1 MDSTRDRM
9 IIFLRVKKIRI
20 AESHNMICKGTRELL
35 LDCGGQRSNSV
46 GQPEHREQRS
56 MGMMQTLD
64 KKRERRKK
72 YS

>member
-1 MDSTRDRM
+1 
-9 IIFLRVKKIRI
+9 
-20 AESHNMICKGTRELL
+20 MICKGTRELL

-46 GQPEHREQRS
+46 GQSEHREQGS